1 MGYLAAIDTGS
12 IGIQTIGGYY
22 TTLTTSPDGA
32 KNTPNN
38 NGILNLNGFQVSWN
52 TGKNVGKDAN
62 IAGNL
67 TRVSQGSTK
76 PIDITLTSGFLKKT
90 QDEID
95 RVNYLTQWSRSKNTI
110 LLFYMAR
117 TTDETLYY
125 GNSVDFFKSDLKV
138 LYDVFWDKNLGSNAY
153 NGVAA
158 TGTYGSIWYNTG
170 VTIGASTFKP
180 CAVPMVMDDITVNN
194 SVDNARLE
202 VTVIGTILENESN

>member
-95 RVNYLTQWSRSKNTI
+95 RVNYLTHWARSKNTI

-125 GNSVDFFKSDLKV
+125 GNSADFFKSDLKV
-138 LYDVFWDKNLGSNAY
+138 LYDVFWDKNLGSSAY
-153 NGVAA
+153 GVS
-158 TGTYGSIWYNTG
+158 TYGSLWYDTG
-170 VTIGASTFKP
+170 VTIGATTYKP
-180 CAVPMVMDDITVNN
+180 CAVPIVFDNITV
-194 SVDNARLE
+194 DNVAGDPRM
-202 VTVIGTILENESN
+202 TVSITGTILENESN

>member
-76 PIDITLTSGFLKKT
+76 PIDITLTTGFLKKT

-117 TTDETLYY
+117 TTDEKLYF
-125 GNSVDFFKSDLKV
+125 GNSVDFFKSDLKI
-138 LYDVFWDKNLGSNAY
+138 LYDVFWDKNLGSNAF
-153 NGVAA
+153 GA
-158 TGTYGSIWYNTG
+158 TTYGSIWYDTG

-180 CAVPMVMDDITVNN
+180 CAVPMVIDDITVNN

-202 VTVIGTILENESN
+202 VSVVGTILENESN

>member
-76 PIDITLTSGFLKKT
+76 PIDITLTTGFLKKT

-125 GNSVDFFKSDLKV
+125 GNSADFFKSDLKI
-138 LYDVFWDKNLGSNAY
+138 LYDVFWDKNLGSSAF
-153 NGVAA
+153 GA
-158 TGTYGSIWYNTG
+158 TTYGSIWYDTN

-180 CAVPMVMDDITVNN
+180 CAVPMVIDDITVDN
-194 SVDNARLE
+194 SVDNARLS
-202 VTVIGTILENESN
+202 VTIVGTILENESN